1 MSASLLTAVW
11 TAALRAALKAVL
23 TARTG
28 FTRMARGENQVPNAV
43 IIIPARYAS
52 TRFPGK
58 ALADLW
64 GKPLI
69 QHVYE
74 RARQARSSE
83 RVIVATDDE
92 RIASAARG
100 FGAEVAMT
108 SREHPS
114 GTDRVAEVARG
125 IEAEL
130 IVNVQGDEPLIE
142 PASIDAAVGP
152 LVEDGTIPMG
162 TLCCPV
168 SDVEEL
174 ANPNVVKVVVDR
186 EGFALYFSR
195 LPIPFVRDSR
205 ADVMRYRH
213 IGLYAYRREFLLE
226 LAGLEPT
233 PLEEAEKLEQ
243 LRALEHGHRI
253 KVTRVGSAWPGVDT
267 AEELARLEGRGPGG
281 R

>member
-1 MSASLLTAVW
+1 VVSA
-11 TAALRAALKAVL
+11 
-23 TARTG
+23 
-28 FTRMARGENQVPNAV
+28 FTRMAASEGQVPKVV

-58 ALADLW
+58 PLADLW

-74 RARQARSSE
+74 RALRAQSSS

-92 RIASAARG
+92 RIAAAAEG

-108 SREHPS
+108 AREHPS
-114 GTDRVAEVARG
+114 GTDRVAEVAGR
-125 IEAEL
+125 IDCDL

-142 PASIDAAVGP
+142 PASIDAAVEP
-152 LVEDGTIPMG
+152 LIEDRGIPMG
-162 TLCCPV
+162 TLCCPI
-168 SDVEEL
+168 DNVEEL

-195 LPIPFVRDSR
+195 LPIPFVRDAR
-205 ADVMRYRH
+205 REATRYRH

-253 KVTRVGSAWPGVDT
+253 KVTMVASAWPGVDT
-267 AEELARLEGRGPGG
+267 PEDLGGLESRRSGEE
-281 R
+281 